1 MMERTQRKKGNGV
14 GGVDVVLVSVLVGG
28 VDVVLVSVLVGGVG
42 GGGGGGCGDTVSIVF
57 VIVVVVVVVVVVC
70 LLPLCRY
77 TAGLCSGTEAMSKT
91 LILRSTKEI
100 YSNS

>member
-1 MMERTQRKKGNGV
+1 MVMERTQRKKGNGV

-57 VIVVVVVVVVVVC
+57 VIVVVVVVVVC

>member
-1 MMERTQRKKGNGV
+1 MVMERTQRKKGNG
-14 GGVDVVLVSVLVGG
+14 VGG

-57 VIVVVVVVVVVVC
+57 VIVVVVVVVVVC

>member
-57 VIVVVVVVVVVVC
+57 VIVVVVVVVVC